1 MTDLLYK
8 DEVYAIVG
16 AAMDVYN
23 DLGPGFLE
31 PVYQEA
37 MEIEIAARKIPSK
50 SQHQI
55 TVKYKG
61 RTLKKFY
68 IADLICYDK
77 IIVEIK
83 AMDKLTLRE
92 EGQLINYLKATGIKV
107 GVVINFGHYPSLEWK
122 RLVFTKDM
130 PQRTATLALRDDSAD
145 YQTQI
150 SDNTCTGT
158 QVQVLAQIR
167 G

>member
-16 AAMDVYN
+16 AAMEVYN

-31 PVYQEA
+31 NVYQEA
-37 MEIEIAARKIPSK
+37 MEIESDERKIPNK
-50 SQHQI
+50 PRQEIHI
-55 TVKYKG
+55 KFKG
-61 RTLKKFY
+61 KLLKKFY

-92 EGQLINYLKATGIKV
+92 EGQLLNYLKATGMKA
-107 GVVINFGHYPSLEWK
+107 GVLINFGHYPSLEWK
-122 RLVFTKDM
+122 RLVFTK
-130 PQRTATLALRDDSAD
+130 TGTSVSASLALRED
-145 YQTQI
+145 
-150 SDNTCTGT
+150 GT
-158 QVQVLAQIR
+158 IY
-167 G
+167 